1 MPRKLFVAKKD
12 KKLLGKVDIIIKK
25 EKMLLGTVD
34 NDDVGDDNDLSWR
47 SIINV
52 AGHRGK
58 RVPDARPLATLAC
71 SPLNLNKIVQE
82 VMKFDHLVE

>member
-34 NDDVGDDNDLSWR
+34 
-47 SIINV
+47 III
-52 AGHRGK
+52 K
-58 RVPDARPLATLAC
+58 LW
-71 SPLNLNKIVQE
+71 
-82 VMKFDHLVE
+82 

>member
-1 MPRKLFVAKKD
+1 MGFYLKSCLENDFLQKKD
-12 KKLLGKVDIIIKK
+12 KNI
-25 EKMLLGTVD
+25 LGTVD
-34 NDDVGDDNDLSWR
+34 NDDDGDDNALSWR

-52 AGHRGK
+52 PRHRGK

-82 VMKFDHLVE
+82 DMKFDHLVE